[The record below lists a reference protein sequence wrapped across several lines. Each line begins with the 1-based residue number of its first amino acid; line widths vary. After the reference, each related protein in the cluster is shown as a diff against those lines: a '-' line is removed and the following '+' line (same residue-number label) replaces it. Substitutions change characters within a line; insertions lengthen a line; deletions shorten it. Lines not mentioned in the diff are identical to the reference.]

1 MPKTRYLKYLS
12 LIYKYLNWRNEIRR
26 KKGQQT
32 SWCFTYEGIFSY
44 IERNRDIIDV
54 KRTTVEREIRNMVNE
69 GLLDRK
75 EYNRKVIFCLNKN
88 SFKLLKEYFN
98 SIIPEYENR

>member
-1 MPKTRYLKYLS
+1 MTRQRYIKYLS
-12 LIYKYLNWRNEIRR
+12 LIYQYLSWRNEIRK

-44 IERNRDIIDV
+44 IEKNKNIIDV
-54 KRTTVEREIRNMVNE
+54 KRTTVEREIRNMVQE

-75 EYNRKVIFCLNKN
+75 EFKDTVIFCLNKN
-88 SFKLLKEYFN
+88 SFMLLKEYFS
-98 SIIPEYENR
+98 SITPEYENR